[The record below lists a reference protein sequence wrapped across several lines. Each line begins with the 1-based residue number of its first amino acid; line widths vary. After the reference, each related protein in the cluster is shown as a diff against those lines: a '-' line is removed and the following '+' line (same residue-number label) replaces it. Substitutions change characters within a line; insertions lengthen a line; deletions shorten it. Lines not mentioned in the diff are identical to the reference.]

1 MLWLGPLLGL
11 VGLVTGNW
19 EEWWTYD
26 GISGPAYW
34 GLINPAWI
42 MCNKVSHHIHRGC
55 IGLKSIIFLL
65 ILVFFELIV
74 GIIRVLNPCCFYFF
88 K

>member
-1 MLWLGPLLGL
+1 MVSWVFPLLGL
-11 VGLVTGNW
+11 VGVVSGNW

-42 MCNKVSHHIHRGC
+42 MCNKASSRITKRLNTS
-55 IGLKSIIFLL
+55 IG
-65 ILVFFELIV
+65 ILDLDRSKISTGTCQFGFH
-74 GIIRVLNPCCFYFF
+74 
-88 K
+88 

>member
-1 MLWLGPLLGL
+1 MVSWAGLLLGL
-11 VGLVTGNW
+11 VGVVSGNW

-42 MCNKVSHHIHRGC
+42 MCNKASSAPNNHI
-55 IGLKSIIFLL
+55 
-65 ILVFFELIV
+65 
-74 GIIRVLNPCCFYFF
+74 
-88 K
+88 